1 MEHRYLWIA
10 FGMIV
15 LAILAFDLG
24 VMGRRKKTIS
34 LRESLLMVGC
44 YALLAVGFGISVLL
58 RMGHVAGMEFFSAY
72 LLEQSLSLDNIF
84 VWVLIFQHFE
94 IPEDSQHNVLFWGIL
109 GAMVLRGVFI
119 FVGTALINAFDWL
132 LYGFGVLVIVSGL
145 RLLFGSGSSQQELR
159 SSPVLRFVQRYLPV
173 TNTTSGTC
181 FFVCEG
187 RTRRAT
193 PLLLALIVIEST
205 DLIFALDSI
214 PAIFGITRDPFIV
227 YTSNVFAILGLR
239 ALYFAVAHLV
249 SRLHYLRYGLALLL
263 VLIGVKMLT
272 SHLVELPIWL
282 TLAATFAVLAGTIGL
297 SLARRSHTQT

>member
-1 MEHRYLWIA
+1 
-10 FGMIV
+10 MIV

-145 RLLFGSGSSQQELR
+145 RLLFGSGSSKQEVR

-173 TNTTSGTC
+173 TNTTSGTR

-187 RTRRAT
+187 TTRRAT
-193 PLLLALIVIEST
+193 PLLLALIVIETT

-297 SLARRSHTQT
+297 SLARRSHAQT